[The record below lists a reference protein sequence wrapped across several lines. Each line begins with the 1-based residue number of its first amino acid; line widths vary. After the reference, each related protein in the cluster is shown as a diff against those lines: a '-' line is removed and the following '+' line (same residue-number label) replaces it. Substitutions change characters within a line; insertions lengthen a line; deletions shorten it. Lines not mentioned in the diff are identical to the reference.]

1 MFICDLGPS
10 PKVTT
15 PVCMHV
21 HMHARVCVYAWAPD
35 LALRHIICRY
45 TMAMYA
51 CMYACM
57 YVCMRTSVVGG
68 GTPRACFV
76 AHGKVQVAITC
87 KGGRG

>member
-1 MFICDLGPS
+1 MYACMFICDLGPS

-45 TMAMYA
+45 TMGMHA
-51 CMYACM
+51 CMHAC
-57 YVCMRTSVVGG
+57 VCVC
-68 GTPRACFV
+68 TPGASPYWPLH
-76 AHGKVQVAITC
+76 HGHTL
-87 KGGRG
+87 